1 MFADV
6 PEKSSGQTHLPR
18 DLGVGMSLRL
28 CQVFL
33 PSDQVFL
40 ATKVRSFSLLQ
51 WSYKDILPLR
61 SSLSATRKWVLRPL
75 HRWRLNGE
83 LSTRPA
89 ATLRSIGTLKK
100 LLHLPWDLQASRDTL
115 ITFGNYLHPNV
126 NKNPFRTHSWPFG
139 GISNV
144 RGTLKVTGVT
154 QTCVLPSKV
163 PIMIEEPYI
172 Q

>member
-18 DLGVGMSLRL
+18 DLKVGMGFRL

-33 PSDQVFL
+33 PSDQIFL

-61 SSLSATRKWVLRPL
+61 PSLSATQKWVLWSL
-75 HRWRLNGE
+75 HRWRLNEE
-83 LSTRPA
+83 LSMRPP
-89 ATLRSIGTLKK
+89 ATLRSTGTLKK
-100 LLHLPWDLQASRDTL
+100 LLHLSPDLQASRDIL
-115 ITFGNYLHPNV
+115 ITFGNYFHPNV
-126 NKNPFRTHSWPFG
+126 NKNPFHTHSWPFR

-144 RGTLKVTGVT
+144 WGTLKVTEVT
-154 QTCVLPSKV
+154 QTCKFWLW
-163 PIMIEEPYI
+163 
-172 Q
+172 